1 MIIIMKNIAFKTL
14 RKLAPSMIL
23 GAMIGVTS
31 CTDNFEQI
39 NDDPNGLNPSQVPVE
54 SRFTQPMQSIY
65 LNFQNRD
72 YEYQLQQNLN
82 ADLYSG
88 YLANPTPFGGNN
100 NNSTYALNDGWNNMA
115 FKAGI
120 LYVMK
125 PVSQIIASATEMGY
139 KDYIALAKIIRVAA
153 MHRVSDIYGPL
164 PYSKAMQG
172 GQSVPYDSQESLY
185 DQFFAE
191 LEESVNALTD
201 FVDNDP
207 AAAEQRIVQFDQMCE
222 GDYVRWIRFANT
234 LRLRLA
240 MRIVKV
246 DPIKAK
252 TIAEAAVAQ
261 KYGVLTSADKNIE
274 VKSEK
279 LTNPLQVISFAYGDI
294 RVGASYVSILS
305 GYNDPRLA
313 ATVLPVGWF
322 EKGGKPTDILDN
334 KGMPTGN
341 IGKFVGIRQGA
352 IIPDKSNYEMYSVI
366 NMDKKDKSSMRY
378 PLPIMKVAESYFLRS
393 EGALRGW
400 NMGGTAKELYEAGIQ
415 VSFDD
420 YGISPDKYSAY
431 VANNSGVA
439 ADYVDPFNTGN
450 NIAGLNKVTVMWDE
464 AASNEIK
471 LQKIIT
477 QKWIAMFPEGQEGWS
492 EFRRTGYPKLF
503 PVVDN
508 RSNGEIPEGEFI
520 KRLPFTLD
528 ERNTNLEAVEEA
540 RKLLS
545 GPDNAGT
552 RLWWDVNAPNFN

>member
-1 MIIIMKNIAFKTL
+1 MKNIAFKTL